1 MNTDDLKEA
10 LESKS
15 LTALTKAIGRV
26 ANSLAYALKPP
37 HTEVLQLS
45 SKEESDGYSVRFE
58 ARLRL
63 HYSASEDGLVFIIEF
78 GGDALSDTPSPLLHD
93 LFYAAVVRQ
102 VNVYGYG
109 SAWMGKTIATPQ
121 EFTQH
126 LEVTS
131 PTVNEIEMNEFFDV
145 LQGVPQN

>member
-1 MNTDDLKEA
+1 MNTGDLKEA

-15 LTALTKAIGRV
+15 LTGLTKAIGKV
-26 ANSLAYALKPP
+26 ADNLAYRLKPP
-37 HTEVLQLS
+37 HTDVLQLTA
-45 SKEESDGYSVRFE
+45 KQEAEGYSVHFE

-63 HYSASEDGLVFIIEF
+63 HYCSREDGLVFAIEF

-93 LFYAAVVRQ
+93 LFFAAVIKQIR
-102 VNVYGYG
+102 VYGYG
-109 SAWMGKTIATPQ
+109 SAWKGKTIKTPQ

-131 PTVNEIEMNEFFDV
+131 PTINELNMKEFCDI
-145 LQGVPQN
+145 LQGVR